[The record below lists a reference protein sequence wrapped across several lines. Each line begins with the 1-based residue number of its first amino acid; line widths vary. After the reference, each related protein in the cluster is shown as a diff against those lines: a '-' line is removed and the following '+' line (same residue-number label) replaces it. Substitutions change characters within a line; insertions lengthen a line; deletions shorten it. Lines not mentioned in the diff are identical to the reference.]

1 VPDGRSRVL
10 LVVGLALAVTTG
22 VLLYNA
28 ASRPIAAQDGLADR
42 IDVLVARRDI
52 APQTVLNADLFEHRS
67 YPAELVPPGTI
78 TDATPFVGQRNTF
91 AIPQGVPLVR
101 TQLVGTSQITS
112 SIPDGSVVV
121 AFPTTDALVVAG
133 LVQAGDRIDILA
145 TLPSADGVR
154 VTQTTV
160 QNLAVV
166 QVTRDQAV
174 RSLVF
179 VVDHQ
184 TALVLKYLRDLP
196 TTIDIVVRSQSERGT
211 ARTQSVDIT
220 YLTQNFGLRPR

>member
-1 VPDGRSRVL
+1 
-10 LVVGLALAVTTG
+10 VGLALAVTTG
-22 VLLYNA
+22 LLLYNA
-28 ASRPIAAQDGLADR
+28 ASRPIAAQDDLADR

-78 TDATPFVGQRNTF
+78 RDATPFVGQRNTF

-101 TQLVGTSQITS
+101 SQLVGTSQVTS

-133 LVQAGDRIDILA
+133 IVQAGDRIDILA
-145 TLPSADGVR
+145 TLPADGVR
-154 VTQTTV
+154 VTQTMV

-196 TTIDIVVRSQSERGT
+196 TTIDIVVRSHSELGT
-211 ARTQSVDIT
+211 VHTQGVDIT